1 MFSISLVK
9 LFLNLLIFILFD
21 GSKNIKLWKAPPQKC
36 FHKICRVEN
45 NEQCLYAETINH
57 IMVYFLYLVR
67 MAVFYALKLE
77 SSAEDMLIL

>member
-1 MFSISLVK
+1 MFSY
-9 LFLNLLIFILFD
+9 
-21 GSKNIKLWKAPPQKC
+21 
-36 FHKICRVEN
+36 KICRVEN

-77 SSAEDMLIL
+77 SSAEDMLILWQYLFIQQEKWHSR